1 MIDCTL
7 GTDSCL
13 QMFNGGK
20 YVKWEALQDGA
31 VFGVNSVQVLL
42 CRVVKTISSSDVNK
56 VTC

>member
-20 YVKWEALQDGA
+20 YVKWEVLQDVA

-42 CRVVKTISSSDVNK
+42 CGVVKKSAPLMSTK
-56 VTC
+56 